1 MHLATE
7 AGKAVEMIDGIPAPL
22 ALALTIAGCVAAAA
36 WVVFVI
42 VRDGKRMANK
52 KS

>member
-22 ALALTIAGCVAAAA
+22 ALALTIVCCLAAIG
-36 WVVFVI
+36 WIVFTVM
-42 VRDGKRMANK
+42 RDGKRMAR

>member
-7 AGKAVEMIDGIPAPL
+7 AAKAVEVIDGIPAPL
-22 ALALTIAGCVAAAA
+22 ALALTIVGCAAAVG
-36 WVVFVI
+36 WIVFTV
-42 VRDGKRMANK
+42 VRDGKRMAR

>member
-22 ALALTIAGCVAAAA
+22 ALALTIVGCLFAVG
-36 WVVFVI
+36 WIVFTI
-42 VRDGKRMANK
+42 MRDSKRMSK

>member
-22 ALALTIAGCVAAAA
+22 ALALTIVGCAAAVA
-36 WVVFVI
+36 WIVFMI
-42 VRDGKRMANK
+42 ARDSKRMAR

>member
-22 ALALTIAGCVAAAA
+22 ALALTIVGCLAAIG
-36 WVVFVI
+36 WIVFTV
-42 VRDGKRMANK
+42 VRDGKRMSR

>member
-1 MHLATE
+1 MPLATE

-22 ALALTIAGCVAAAA
+22 ALALTIAGCLAAVA
-36 WVVFVI
+36 WIVFVI
-42 VRDGKRMANK
+42 VRDGKRMSR

>member
-22 ALALTIAGCVAAAA
+22 ALALTIVCCLVAVG
-36 WVVFVI
+36 WIVFTVM
-42 VRDGKRMANK
+42 RDGKRMSR